1 LTGSRLIICE
11 GPIDEAFF
19 RSLIRAR
26 GLPEFAIRNGSDR
39 SPEASGGIDSIG
51 SLLVGIAIWDGFSNL
66 TEILIAADNDQT
78 PAENFEKVRSQ
89 IARAGNYP
97 VPSAPLQRATG
108 TPNVTVMM
116 IPWANERGNLET
128 LCLGPAMGVSSV
140 LANCVDAF
148 AACVSVSGWPS
159 GAKLDAMKLRSLLA
173 ASHPRNPFIGLGRV
187 WSDAPG
193 LIPLTDA
200 SFDRIAAFLARY

>member
-1 LTGSRLIICE
+1 VASRPKRDVLTGSRLIICE

-159 GAKLDAMKLRSLLA
+159 GAKTGCYETALSASSL
-173 ASHPRNPFIGLGRV
+173 ASEESLYRTWKGLVRRAWIDSPYRCLV
-187 WSDAPG
+187 
-193 LIPLTDA
+193 
-200 SFDRIAAFLARY
+200 